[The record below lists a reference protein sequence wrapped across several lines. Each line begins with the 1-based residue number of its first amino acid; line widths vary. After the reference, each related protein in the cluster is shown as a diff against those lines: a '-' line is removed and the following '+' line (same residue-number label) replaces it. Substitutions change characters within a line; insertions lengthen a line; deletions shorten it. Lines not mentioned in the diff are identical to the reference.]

1 MTDLA
6 VLKRLEQS
14 LRVTAARS
22 REVVETDGFTVFLD
36 RASSA
41 YLLSYAVPWASE
53 TGSPGVSAMREAF
66 ESRGRRPRLEY
77 FHELHPGLAW
87 ALEEAGFAQ
96 DTSAPV
102 MTLAREGLTEPSS
115 PSRGAYVRLT
125 ADDED
130 RLEPFLRGQ
139 SLAYGGD
146 GGEDALVWLPNLSAD
161 LAAGRSWVA
170 GLEQDGGFVSGATVQ
185 GAEVGELAGV
195 WTLPDKQKRGLA
207 FAVCRRLLHNYFE
220 QGHELCWLSAAE
232 GALSLYERLG
242 FERVGTQLNYGWP
255 EHGSG

>member
-1 MTDLA
+1 MTNLA

-14 LRVTAARS
+14 LRDVGAQS
-22 REVVETDGFTVFLD
+22 REVVKTDGFMVFLD
-36 RASSA
+36 LASSA
-41 YLLSYAVPWASE
+41 YLLSYAVPSAREPADWSQAIA
-53 TGSPGVSAMREAF
+53 AMREAF

-96 DTSAPV
+96 DMSVPV
-102 MTLAREGLTEPSS
+102 MTLAPEDLAKPTSAEGS
-115 PSRGAYVRLT
+115 YVRLT
-125 ADDED
+125 ADDAD

-146 GGEDALVWLPNLSAD
+146 GGEDALVWLPHL
-161 LAAGRSWVA
+161 LEGLKAGRSWVA
-170 GLEQDGGFVSGATVQ
+170 RLEQAGEFVSGAMIQ

-195 WTLPDKQKRGLA
+195 WTLPDKQKQGLA
-207 FAVCRRLLHNYFE
+207 FRVCQRLLSDYFAE
-220 QGHELCWLSAAE
+220 GRECWLSAAE
-232 GALSLYERLG
+232 GALSLYEHLG

-255 EHGSG
+255 EGV